1 MDCGKSLGRKTDKYG
16 ELSDGKAKVV
26 LLAGESSMSNRHVW
40 GFCALLVL
48 LGVCGCS
55 RVNDFEFVQ
64 GGNSSENDGFWY
76 QDGGLFLKNDSPGV
90 MFGMAK
96 TPAGEREFVY
106 LVVFKHQATATSK
119 FARTSNLTNKAGKE
133 RLVTMTDGLGIG
145 SQRIDL
151 KLEIEID
158 SPTKTVKRE
167 HLTFDGKEIDLRK
180 GRLFLVDLTPETAK
194 WEQVQA
200 KLPANLPD
208 PIETKGVRELVKR
221 VLDELPKESEAVR
234 TFLKR

>member
-1 MDCGKSLGRKTDKYG
+1 MNNHRSRNVWSL
-16 ELSDGKAKVV
+16 LI
-26 LLAGESSMSNRHVW
+26 
-40 GFCALLVL
+40 F
-48 LGVCGCS
+48 LGLCGCS

-64 GGNSSENDGFWY
+64 GGGTSESDGLWF
-76 QDGGLFLKNDSPGV
+76 QDGGLFFKNDSPGV
-90 MFGMAK
+90 MFGMAR
-96 TPAGEREFVY
+96 TPGGEREFVY

-119 FARTSNLTNKAGKE
+119 FARTSNMTDKAAKAGKE

-158 SPTKTVKRE
+158 SPTKTVKRG
-167 HLTFDGKEIDLRK
+167 HLTFDGKESDLRK

-200 KLPANLPD
+200 KLPTKLPD

-221 VLDELPKESEAVR
+221 VFDELPKESEAVR
-234 TFLKR
+234 NFLKQ